1 MVRGYA
7 ERDPSRADEGAPTMQ
22 REPVL
27 ELLRSVNEV
36 MRLRKELASMA
47 AGHES
52 FAELALLAMLER
64 NGEARVSQI
73 ACLMHVDISVTSRQL
88 ARLEEQGFV
97 ERTPD
102 PDDRRAHLVRVSQ
115 AGAEVMERW
124 RGRILEHFER
134 ALEGWTDDE
143 IEDVAAQL
151 QRLRE
156 AMDRVGPPAPPAPS
170 ADSSNLIGK

>member
-1 MVRGYA
+1 
-7 ERDPSRADEGAPTMQ
+7 MQ

-27 ELLRSVNEV
+27 ELLRSVNELV
-36 MRLRKELASMA
+36 RLRKELASMA

-52 FAELALLAMLER
+52 FAERALLAMLER

-88 ARLEEQGFV
+88 ARLEEQGLV

-102 PDDRRAHLVRVSQ
+102 PDDRRAHLVRVSK
-115 AGAEVMERW
+115 AGSEVMEHW
-124 RGRILEHFER
+124 RASIVEHFER

-143 IEDVAAQL
+143 VKDVAAQL

-156 AMDRVGPPAPPAPS
+156 AMDRAGPPTPPAPPTPS
-170 ADSSNLIGK
+170 GPPGPPATSTDSSNLNGK